1 MTPYLEGLSLS
12 LIVSDWDSDDQLEL
26 VSAIGSV
33 QYSYFDASDP
43 TFDAIVREWA
53 PGFRAR
59 FNALTSGRQTSVRKL
74 LEKFEE
80 GATGTPFARFLLA
93 VIDGRK

>member
-43 TFDAIVREWA
+43 TFDAIVRE
-53 PGFRAR
+53 PTPNERRNLPRGG
-59 FNALTSGRQTSVRKL
+59 LTPLPEIGL
-74 LEKFEE
+74 
-80 GATGTPFARFLLA
+80 GCH
-93 VIDGRK
+93 